1 MTSHSTVGPAP
12 STSAM
17 IATTHRPA
25 PPPRTWFS
33 EDVFRAILRLRG
45 MEANAPSRHA
55 EAFYCTKMSLV

>member
-1 MTSHSTVGPAP
+1 
-12 STSAM
+12 M